1 MAANPFAARTD
12 GDWSIAMPND
22 LAGLKEGLNG
32 LGAWLE
38 RHQIDTET
46 ENSARLAA
54 HQFLG
59 TGQRGRTRTHAC
71 AGRRAADRL
80 RAHVGRPQSL
90 NRDAAASLIRT
101 ERCPRGIAPIRN
113 YQISFFAE
121 LF

>member
-46 ENSARLAA
+46 ENRARLVFEEYNRLFDGHVQDIGDGFSFEADLQCFA
-54 HQFLG
+54 VVALALACL
-59 TGQRGRTRTHAC
+59 TRNI
-71 AGRRAADRL
+71 D
-80 RAHVGRPQSL
+80 
-90 NRDAAASLIRT
+90 IR
-101 ERCPRGIAPIRN
+101 E
-113 YQISFFAE
+113 
-121 LF
+121 